1 VGLREL
7 DERVLPQLAERA
19 HAVRD
24 AVALPDD
31 PAAALRALDDRWAS
45 TGALRVVRDAPAL
58 LALLAAT
65 VLVAGA
71 GVGAALA
78 LGGELDPLGTSAAPP
93 VRLGPPVG
101 ADAEQHLATARERT
115 VELLRTSPGTRSLA
129 LVSVRDELTVEGT
142 ERLVAGSQLVVRRV
156 YVRAPV
162 PGLPELLQVEPGAD
176 ATRTL
181 TALFEATAV
190 RKAAEQRELQDLARS
205 VASAPG
211 QSEEGRSEEGQSEEG
226 RSEEG
231 RSGQGEP
238 AEGPAAGA
246 QASYEAAAAT
256 AGREAAAYRGECP
269 CVLAV
274 VVEGTAE
281 QLAEL
286 LALPSVRGVEV
297 APRGADLP
305 EVEVAPLSPDT
316 TGTVPPAPVP
326 GG

>member
-1 VGLREL
+1 MGLREL

-24 AVALPDD
+24 AVALPAD
-31 PAAALRALDDRWAS
+31 PAAALQALDDRWAS

-58 LALLAAT
+58 LAMLAAT

-78 LGGELDPLGTSAAPP
+78 LGGELDPLGTSATPP

-101 ADAEQHLATARERT
+101 ADAEQHLATAHERT
-115 VELLRTSPGTRSLA
+115 VELLRDSPGTRSLA

-190 RKAAEQRELQDLARS
+190 RKATEQRELQELARS

-211 QSEEGRSEEGQSEEG
+211 GSEVGF
-226 RSEEG
+226 
-231 RSGQGEP
+231 
-238 AEGPAAGA
+238 
-246 QASYEAAAAT
+246 
-256 AGREAAAYRGECP
+256 
-269 CVLAV
+269 
-274 VVEGTAE
+274 
-281 QLAEL
+281 
-286 LALPSVRGVEV
+286 ALS
-297 APRGADLP
+297 GADCPIAISPILKHYP
-305 EVEVAPLSPDT
+305 CLFARFRLKEFAPQPS
-316 TGTVPPAPVP
+316 A
-326 GG
+326 

>member
-1 VGLREL
+1 MGLREL
-7 DERVLPQLAERA
+7 DDRVLPHLASRA
-19 HAVRD
+19 HAVAD
-24 AVALPDD
+24 AVALPED
-31 PAAALRALDDRWAS
+31 PAAALQALDDRWAS

-58 LALLAAT
+58 LAMLATT

-71 GVGAALA
+71 AVGAALA
-78 LGGELDPLGTSAAPP
+78 LGGELDPLGTSVAAP
-93 VRLGPPVG
+93 VLLGPPAG

-115 VELLRTSPGTRSLA
+115 VELLRDTPGTRSLA
-129 LVSVRDELTVEGT
+129 LVSLRDELTVDGT

-190 RKAAEQRELQDLARS
+190 RKATAQRELQELARS

-211 QSEEGRSEEGQSEEG
+211 RSEEG

-231 RSGQGEP
+231 RSEEGRAGQGEP
-238 AEGPAAGA
+238 AAGQAAGA

-281 QLAEL
+281 ELAEL

-297 APRGADLP
+297 APRGAALP
-305 EVEVAPLSPDT
+305 ELEVAPLSPDT

>member
-1 VGLREL
+1 MGLREL

-24 AVALPDD
+24 AVALPGD
-31 PAAALRALDDRWAS
+31 PAAALQALDDRWAS

-58 LALLAAT
+58 LAMLAAT

-115 VELLRTSPGTRSLA
+115 VELLRDSPGTRSLA

-211 QSEEGRSEEGQSEEG
+211 QSEEGRS
-226 RSEEG
+226 
-231 RSGQGEP
+231 GQGEP

-274 VVEGTAE
+274 VVEGTAGE
-281 QLAEL
+281 LAEL